1 MATLQL
7 FTLTPTHG
15 ALGPRVCVKPVCAM
29 PDVGM
34 SRCIFQ
40 GAVVVDLSA
49 RMDVCLFMLV
59 CPISTVG
66 IMFAVVLSRTQ

>member
-1 MATLQL
+1 M
-7 FTLTPTHG
+7 
-15 ALGPRVCVKPVCAM
+15 KPVCTM

-40 GAVVVDLSA
+40 RAVVLDLSA

-59 CPISTVG
+59 RPISTVG